1 MRDFRKELEERER
14 EKEKEKDKTR
24 RPAIEHR
31 DPALVKLLTFLNDF
45 FQGSVFSDVFSGVTF

>member
-45 FQGSVFSDVFSGVTF
+45 FQGSVFSF